1 MGKKGSAKFKCYKA
15 LLRVNTAFG
24 YVPQLRHVFTQKFS
38 GTISTSQR
46 DSMYIKFQ
54 KTFLSLDPQITTG
67 IYRNVYNH

>member
-46 DSMYIKFQ
+46 DSK
-54 KTFLSLDPQITTG
+54 
-67 IYRNVYNH
+67 